1 MMILKRVFGLFVIAI
16 VAVMISSAYAEKLEP
31 NSGSGMFPD
40 PDPIPDGIHEQMP
53 PQVIPEFHID
63 SPGFIQDM
71 QDNHP
76 MTPVNNHEKYQDPES
91 QNKDKI
97 PPDPEQGNGF
107 HPPPV
112 DPNHQQPCHDK
123 RIHREW
129 QQYPYQASTYAGNTG
144 ETGTLSV
151 TSNPEGA
158 SVYVDGSY
166 SGQTPVQLSL
176 TAGNHSIL
184 ITYPGYNDYS
194 TPVSIT
200 GGQGQSINADL

>member
-31 NSGSGMFPD
+31 NSGSGIFLD
-40 PDPIPDGIHEQMP
+40 PNPAPERVHEQAP
-53 PQVIPEFHID
+53 HQVISEFPVE
-63 SPGFIQDM
+63 SPGFIQD
-71 QDNHP
+71 NHP
-76 MTPVNNHEKYQDPES
+76 MIPVNNHEKYQDPES

-97 PPDPEQGNGF
+97 PPNPEQGNGF

-123 RIHREW
+123 RIHPGW
-129 QQYPYQASTYAGNTG
+129 QKYPYQASTYAGNTG
-144 ETGTLSV
+144 GTGALSV

-166 SGQTPVQLSL
+166 SGQTPIQLSL
-176 TAGNHSIL
+176 STGVHSVV
-184 ITYPGYNDYS
+184 ITYPGYNNYS
-194 TPVSIT
+194 TSVAIS
-200 GGQGQSINADL
+200 GGEGQSIHADLY